1 MKQKL
6 KTILKGLSAS
16 VFVLTFALLLTFCS
30 KEGKD
35 ETISQSHT
43 EEQQSAVLSNSKS
56 SAKVTTF
63 GFDTCSYPYSGTS
76 LGNDREDWK
85 QQLRQLSTQP
95 YSDTKYFFETGFRK
109 GETDEFNSY
118 YNIRGRV
125 ENLSNVPVVVRMV
138 YVLDV
143 WGWSDEYRVMDGCH
157 VIQPGEGKTLMTPD
171 STTTNLIP
179 EYTVRVR
186 FEIIVPPQSYGSQK
200 SVKLKVGLCRARN
213 RHWGNCLF

>member
-76 LGNDREDWK
+76 LGNDEEDWMW
-85 QQLRQLSTQP
+85 QVRDLRTLDN
-95 YSDTKYFFETGFRK
+95 SDKKYFFEGTFPK
-109 GETDEFNSY
+109 SDGETY
-118 YNIRGRV
+118 GAYKARI
-125 ENLSNVPVVVRMV
+125 ENYSNVSVVVRMV
-138 YVLDV
+138 YVIDP
-143 WGWSDEYRVMDGCH
+143 WGCCGDKYQVADGCYK
-157 VIQPGEGKTLMTPD
+157 IGPGESRTLGPYYSVNAPD
-171 STTTNLIP
+171 DNKSI
-179 EYTVRVR
+179 R
-186 FEIIVPPQSYGSQK
+186 FEIIVPNRRYGK
-200 SVKLKVGLCRARN
+200 SGNTVRLGLGMCYTTN
-213 RHWGNCLF
+213 DKIWICNF